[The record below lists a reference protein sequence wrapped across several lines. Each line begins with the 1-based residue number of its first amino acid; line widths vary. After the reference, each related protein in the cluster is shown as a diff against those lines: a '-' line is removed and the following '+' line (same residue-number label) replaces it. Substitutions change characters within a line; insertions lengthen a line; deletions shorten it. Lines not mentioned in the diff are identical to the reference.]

1 MDDISASKL
10 IPTTNIQATVHSK
23 FPIEKWAY
31 IDHSIDNI
39 EENIIYPESTD
50 LEQQAP
56 IEFVIHE
63 TAGHYIDLESIQI
76 EVKLEILDAD
86 GNRAGI

>member
-1 MDDISASKL
+1 MH
-10 IPTTNIQATVHSK
+10 NK
-23 FPIEKWAY
+23 FPIDKLSY

-39 EENIIYPESTD
+39 EHNIIYPESTD

-76 EVKLEILDAD
+76 EVKLEILDVD
-86 GNRAGI
+86 GN